1 MGCSHTDE
9 TIVNTTCGP
18 VQGSIEDGVFVW
30 KGIPYAKPP
39 VGDLRWKAPERMT
52 PWTAVRPANTYGNI
66 CPQKGY
72 GPQSIYE
79 IPSQNM
85 SEDCLY
91 LNVWSPPNTTEKKP
105 VFVWI
110 HGGSLTREGGS
121 SPQYLGKNLAKKDLV
136 YVSFNYRLH
145 AFGFLAHPELSK
157 ENEYGVSGNYGIMD
171 QIKALEWIQD
181 NIASFG
187 GDPDNVTIAGESAG
201 GWSVSLLVA
210 TQKAKG
216 LFHKAIAQSGTY
228 LWPGPHLKT
237 SYNDYKSGESE
248 GEVFMQ
254 KLNARSV
261 EELRNTPADDIV
273 NLFFSKKNTIS
284 SEPLVDGYLFDEDV
298 YKTYDQLNHN
308 KVDVMVGA
316 NADEWG
322 LWIPDDLPKNPEAYK
337 ATLKQKYAERADLF
351 LKAYPIS
358 DATSIG
364 KAYADFQSDKSFH
377 LHNRNW
383 AKAMHKGGNKVY
395 MYYFSKI
402 PTERYPEEYGAF
414 HGVEIAYAL
423 NNLEHDPGTLGGSQP
438 SQLDSLYADKVSD
451 YWVNFVKTGD
461 PNNTVLPLWPLWDTE
476 NQDYLHFD
484 NNIQGGKFLLK
495 ERLDALEDFLSA
507 DSKRLK

>member
-1 MGCSHTDE
+1 MGCSPANT
-9 TIVNTTCGP
+9 TIVDTSLGP
-18 VQGSIEDGVFVW
+18 VQGVVEDGVLVW

-39 VGDLRWKAPERMT
+39 TGSLRWKAPENMQ
-52 PWTAVRPANTYGNI
+52 PWTTVRTTDIYGNI

-72 GPQSIYE
+72 SPQSIYE

-91 LNVWSPPNTTEKKP
+91 LNVWSRANSTKKKP

-121 SPQYLGKNLAKKDLV
+121 SPQYLGKNLAKKGIV
-136 YVSFNYRLH
+136 YVSFNYRLN

-157 ENEYGVSGNYGIMD
+157 ENEFGVSGNYGILD
-171 QIKALEWIQD
+171 QIKALEWIQE

-216 LFHKAIAQSGTY
+216 LFNKAIAQSGTY
-228 LWPGPHLKT
+228 LWPGPHLKQPR
-237 SYNDYKSGESE
+237 NDYKSGESE
-248 GEVFMQ
+248 GAAFMQ
-254 KLNARSV
+254 QLDASSI
-261 EELRNTPADDIV
+261 EELRNIPADDIV

-284 SEPLVDGYLFDEDV
+284 SEPLVDGYLFEEDV
-298 YKTYDQLNHN
+298 YKTYNQLKHN
-308 KVDVMVGA
+308 KVDIIVGA

-322 LWIPDDLPKNPEAYK
+322 LWIPDNLPKHPELYK
-337 ATLKQKYAERADLF
+337 AAIKQKYAERADLF
-351 LKAYPIS
+351 FEAYPIS
-358 DATSIG
+358 DTASIG
-364 KAYADFQSDKSFH
+364 KAYANFESDKSFH

-383 AKAMHKGGNKVY
+383 AKAMAKGGNKVY

-423 NNLEHDPGTLGGSQP
+423 NNLEYDPGTLGGAKP

-451 YWVNFVKTGD
+451 YWVNFVKTGN
-461 PNNTVLPLWPLWDTE
+461 PNNQVLPLWPSWDIKSQE
-476 NQDYLHFD
+476 YLHFD
-484 NNIQGGKFLLK
+484 EKIQNGSFLLK
-495 ERLDALEDFLSA
+495 DRLDALEAFLLV
-507 DSKRLK
+507 DSKIE